1 MKILASR
8 VFKSRTIALR
18 IVSSSVIGLVLLSED
33 SHSLGLGIGYILA
46 SLHAEGMSLRRKQPL
61 INFFTQSDMLGP
73 RCLIISLEMP
83 EGPAALPSGN
93 AEIIIAHSL
102 LVIGFIKEL

>member
-8 VFKSRTIALR
+8 VFKSQTIALR
-18 IVSSSVIGLVLLSED
+18 TVLSSVIGLVLLSED

-46 SLHAEGMSLRRKQPL
+46 SLHAKGMSLRRKQLL
-61 INFFTQSDMLGP
+61 INFFKQSVILGP
-73 RCLIISLEMP
+73 KCLIISFEMP
-83 EGPAALPSGN
+83 EGPAAFPSGN
-93 AEIIIAHSL
+93 AEIIIAHSS